1 VKWLAVVAGGERVRE
16 ADVRGRWCP
25 DCRGARREHPGSP
38 CHGHPGRSGKAIRFE
53 PFPAASKFLPQ
64 ALFNKRTAEAAFYE
78 AFFSTVSRWATD
90 LDAVAEIALREAST
104 NGVEAMDAL
113 HVAAAASI
121 GATELITT
129 EKPSRSI
136 HRARAVRVVTI
147 HPEG

>member
-1 VKWLAVVAGGERVRE
+1 MTRGFVKLTFVDAGVLI
-16 ADVRGRWCP
+16 AAARG
-25 DCRGARREHPGSP
+25 GNIQARRAMDILDDPERQFASSP
-38 CHGHPGRSGKAIRFE
+38 FLRLE
-53 PFPAASKFLPQ
+53 VLPQ
-64 ALFNKRTAEAAFYE
+64 ALFNKRTAEAEFYA
-78 AFFSTVSRWATD
+78 AFFSTVS
-90 LDAVAEIALREAST
+90 AEIATREAST

-113 HVAAAASI
+113 HVAAAASV